1 MLYSVLSCII
11 AESMIPI
18 IVDKILA
25 SKKYMNLV
33 NQVASEAQQTA
44 TELLKQ
50 IKMGNSAGSGG
61 AGALRGGTGGHSLRS
76 ITDSSLS
83 GHSAGTVES
92 CSLGSLAS
100 GICPKDDELQSIVDQ
115 LHPRQPYTVRSA
127 AVQLLASFSVGELLA
142 DEFWPVSKIII
153 QLAIL
158 DADVGYD
165 NNREREKERNT
176 LTDFYSIAT
185 IGMEIYARSFK
196 MAPPYMI
203 PEVYISFAGQLITL
217 LQKSTVLQSS
227 TTYSLKL
234 SDQRVSLYLKL
245 FRLLDQFMIHVP
257 LYWFRFNENVSRQVM
272 DITGQLLKTSQE
284 QVPQALSLSSIHFL
298 AMVDP
303 RALWYHKWT
312 LSHIGRT
319 LVLSAFDRCG
329 LNPLFARNFLEY
341 ANTILQSCKLEAG
354 RKTEMVEGEVGRD
367 DVDYVYFLHLVSI
380 LKKLV
385 LCSAGRNFFPIRFNT
400 SQSALSTNTLDI
412 STFIL
417 KLVQLV
423 SCDAGLASAAKARK
437 ESMQL
442 DEYSVSRFC
451 SQVLRELAS
460 ADVVIQSQ
468 LLREEFLIELMNPVK
483 AVLEKNGKARLSEDA
498 LLCVAETLSYIS
510 TTDSGRQFL
519 LWGES
524 RDPTSISQ
532 TNREFLDVLCAVL
545 DAPLGDKGIT
555 RKVVGSFMF
564 LLRQLYRTYDG
575 IALLF
580 DKRNIPVKI
589 ASLKNINQSGQVDQ
603 VAADIEW
610 SVSVIDNLLNFGATP
625 KGILLLESI
634 HESDFTECIQ
644 HMFMKKR
651 LKVSNCERFGYGTL
665 VSQIAT
671 TAKGMMALCKVS
683 WVSSAIMELYNLL
696 MANEVDELIDEA
708 AKVRLQTLDY
718 IEIDDQEFL
727 KPVGNLMKLI
737 TTFQGIS
744 ACLEYERK
752 SGNNG
757 QGQLTRFLNDFVLC
771 DLSLPSPFVYSLE
784 SRQLGLRVLKHC
796 MSGLDSMI
804 YLETKFNINECL
816 LLQHRDSFGR
826 P

>member
-1 MLYSVLSCII
+1 
-11 AESMIPI
+11 
-18 IVDKILA
+18 
-25 SKKYMNLV
+25 
-33 NQVASEAQQTA
+33 
-44 TELLKQ
+44 
-50 IKMGNSAGSGG
+50 
-61 AGALRGGTGGHSLRS
+61 
-76 ITDSSLS
+76 
-83 GHSAGTVES
+83 
-92 CSLGSLAS
+92 
-100 GICPKDDELQSIVDQ
+100 
-115 LHPRQPYTVRSA
+115 
-127 AVQLLASFSVGELLA
+127 
-142 DEFWPVSKIII
+142 
-153 QLAIL
+153 
-158 DADVGYD
+158 
-165 NNREREKERNT
+165 
-176 LTDFYSIAT
+176 
-185 IGMEIYARSFK
+185 
-196 MAPPYMI
+196 MI

-217 LQKSTVLQSS
+217 LQKSTVFQSS

-329 LNPLFARNFLEY
+329 LNPLFARNFSEY
-341 ANTILQSCKLEAG
+341 ANTILQSCKMEAG
-354 RKTEMVEGEVGRD
+354 RKADMVEGEVGRD

-400 SQSALSTNTLDI
+400 QSASSTNTLDI

-423 SCDAGLASAAKARK
+423 SCDAGLAWAAKSGK

-460 ADVVIQSQ
+460 AEVVIQSQ

-483 AVLEKNGKARLSEDA
+483 AVLEKNGKVSMSEDT
-498 LLCVAETLSYIS
+498 LLCIAETLSYIS
-510 TTDSGRQFL
+510 ITDSGRQFL

-524 RDPTSISQ
+524 RDPTRISQ
-532 TNREFLDVLCAVL
+532 TNREFLDILCAVL
-545 DAPLGDKGIT
+545 DAPLSNKGIS

-564 LLRQLYRTYDG
+564 LLRQLYRTYEG

-580 DKRNIPVKI
+580 DKSNIAVKI
-589 ASLKNINQSGQVDQ
+589 SSLKSINQAGQADQ
-603 VAADIEW
+603 EAADIEW
-610 SVSVIDNLLNFGATP
+610 SVSVIDNLLNFGVTP
-625 KGILLLESI
+625 KGILLLERI

-651 LKVSNCERFGYGTL
+651 LKVSKCERFGYGTL

-671 TAKGMMALCKVS
+671 TTKGMMALCKVS
-683 WVSSAIMELYNLL
+683 WVSSVIVELYNLL
-696 MANEVDELIDEA
+696 MANEVDAMIDEA

-718 IEIDDQEFL
+718 IDIDDQEFL

-752 SGNNG
+752 SGNDE
-757 QGQLTRFLNDFVLC
+757 QGQLTRLLNDFVLC
-771 DLSLPSPFVYSLE
+771 DLSLPSPFVYPLE

-816 LLQHRDSFGR
+816 ILQHRDSFGR
-826 P
+826 F